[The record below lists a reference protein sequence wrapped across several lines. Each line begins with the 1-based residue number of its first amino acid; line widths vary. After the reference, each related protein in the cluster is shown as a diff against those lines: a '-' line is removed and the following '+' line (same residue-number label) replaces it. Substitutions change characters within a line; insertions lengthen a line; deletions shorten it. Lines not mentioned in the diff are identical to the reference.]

1 MLLVKD
7 IIESWA
13 KVINPNKEE
22 KELANVRHAICSDC
36 ENKKMAMF
44 EYCGLC
50 GCALKGKIFSKEGS
64 CPIKKW

>member
-1 MLLVKD
+1 MQLIE
-7 IIESWA
+7 IIDSWSKA
-13 KVINPNKEE
+13 INPTKEE
-22 KELANVRHAICSDC
+22 KELANVRYTICNDC